1 MWASDFVLKGTKKK
15 QKAKQK
21 AKNNTKVKQDILSDK
36 KVEHYYSNIKSKYY
50 ISLRRERGEKRERA
64 KEAKEKE

>member
-1 MWASDFVLKGTKKK
+1 MLKGTKKK
-15 QKAKQK
+15 NKTKSTKQK

-50 ISLRRERGEKRERA
+50 ISLRRERGEKRESERS
-64 KEAKEKE
+64 KREGIE